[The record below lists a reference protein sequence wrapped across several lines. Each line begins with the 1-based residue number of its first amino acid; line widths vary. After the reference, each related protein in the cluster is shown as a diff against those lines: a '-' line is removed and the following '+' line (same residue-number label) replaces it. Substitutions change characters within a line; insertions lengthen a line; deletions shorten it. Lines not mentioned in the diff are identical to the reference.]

1 MLSSLLVGAL
11 AVSPKAWLASYISQA
26 LADWCEEVDPCAIET
41 DLFHHSG
48 ICLKH
53 VQLRK
58 GLGHIECIQF
68 KWTWS
73 SSGCSISDVSVHIS
87 GVRLI
92 VLSSNT
98 HTTTRTTNTTN
109 TTDEDEPS
117 NRAGKDSN
125 ITAGPANSTWKEKVF
140 QQIIDRLTV
149 IVTDVCI
156 SLEVP
161 SDNNDDA
168 TNTTS
173 MIEVWLDQMNLK
185 TLGIQGSQPA
195 REGATSS
202 SSSSKVLDQ
211 WLEVV
216 GLHVNVVSRLHP
228 NNDDDTRQATQQ
240 QQQQQ
245 SYKLLDPWNGMAQV
259 QRVAG
264 RRFVDG
270 VVTGLLVVGGVH
282 SGDGTTNSSSML
294 SPIRLHVGPK
304 QLQTTLALSK
314 VWSRFRCTMEE
325 CAGEGGGDGDGGG
338 APALVAET
346 PTKENN
352 NNMARQDDTY
362 DASQVRLN
370 FPAIELVLENEAV
383 LSCRDCVL
391 RYHLDGLVCA
401 ICCHGDV
408 QINDSV
414 VMQYSYPLEVDLLG
428 CHVSLLDRPVSYR
441 NGIDTPHNDA
451 VDQDL
456 AAAAEHQDTSPDSV
470 STPSSIELEMDS
482 TQFQTMLDGI
492 QNSVH
497 ILLTTDYHSHSTEAD
512 DSIVVTSSW
521 FVNAGELLSLNW
533 KGTNKDCCIQLVI
546 STFKATSY
554 PGGWSVSWDNVEVNT
569 SENLQLSIPPGILD
583 ENNNLILKGSV
594 SGDLHLGCWPTN
606 CEKELLTLWNKI
618 SQTFLLGE
626 DSARAAEN
634 ESKKVLLPFALSI
647 PLVRF
652 VVWDGLTAQP
662 GHIVLE
668 EVQSRS
674 SDGSIVCAGV
684 SVSGIQC
691 ELASFQLSS
700 IYASVSKAQVQLMQ
714 GSRIIEIHGSIGC
727 RLETPTGVHADIV
740 VDSPCMD
747 FDWLLGISKSNNFG
761 DGLPFR
767 LRWKSLSLLHQTS
780 SGKLHAMVPSGTL
793 SEDGL
798 SLSIPGEAAIQLSSL
813 HMVESCR
820 SFCNEI
826 AVALSTSDPPPTR
839 AKESGIPFRVSL
851 SSCGIKVNDDGSQ
864 MSVVGIIAYGMA
876 CSCDSIKVEGFFFP
890 DSLLCLRSLSLLLLA
905 DDDKYGFQSSFSVT
919 AASVSNLFHLSS
931 PSENVTLTY
940 QEGNAVSIDMEFLA
954 VDVLHSFFFG
964 SNNGSG
970 TDNTPIELP
979 IDLHISVR
987 SAMLQ
992 LVRMMHYTECNV
1004 PHSSSI
1010 TMEQMMFS
1018 YSGSSA
1024 VKYCMFGCELLC
1036 LGRNSQSSIQTELE
1050 GLETKAHF
1058 NPKVTSAVLLWVSNV
1073 GELCSLTLSVRRV
1086 RRLSVPGG
1094 SLARPL
1100 DGITATLEGHVVVT
1114 QIPFIEWQMD
1124 ASVPKDP
1131 PTEASNLLP
1140 LPVQAHIDGCVVFTT
1155 HSDGKLIKLASV
1167 GTTSVMLEPLSD
1179 SPAIRFHIIN
1189 ASEFIYLDKLR
1200 APKFDASAVV
1210 SLDKFDV
1217 LHKAKLDLKETL
1229 EIMVDLSSELWNSS
1243 SDEGSHSS
1251 THRLP
1256 GIHISEF
1263 EVVLS
1268 FVGEVVRM
1276 RNARLKLGPFNGC
1289 VDTDF
1294 SSVASH
1300 YVKQIKKR
1308 LPYLVLKTDV
1318 LGANVG
1324 DQASS
1329 FATSAALR
1337 STVGGSVAGVVCYDA
1352 IGSAIT
1358 MGKESRRADQSDQYQ
1373 FGDLSRGVVASVQE
1387 AARSGARMR
1396 GDDQYQFGDVTA
1408 AATSSTVQYS
1418 ANNRVRLS
1426 SALGSGM
1433 GMATGLAVA
1442 GPIGL
1447 VGGAVLGAKAAGDV
1461 VAKLTG
1467 DPKEEEERYSS
1478 QLQVQRQES
1487 QEQRRRLESQEQRQ
1501 EQERNGARNEYQ
1513 VGDATRGI
1521 LARGKERRGGSTN
1534 SKYKFGDFTR
1544 GLFGS
1549 S

>member
-53 VQLRK
+53 IQLRK

-68 KWTWS
+68 QWTWS
-73 SSGCSISDVSVHIS
+73 SSGCSLSDVSLHIS

-117 NRAGKDSN
+117 NRAGKGSN
-125 ITAGPANSTWKEKVF
+125 STAGTANSTWKEKVF
-140 QQIIDRLTV
+140 QQIIDHLTL

-161 SDNNDDA
+161 SDSNDDA

-173 MIEVWLDQMNLK
+173 MIKVWLDQMNLK

-216 GLHVNVVSRLHP
+216 GLHANVVSRLHP
-228 NNDDDTRQATQQ
+228 NNDDDTRQAAQQ
-240 QQQQQ
+240 RQQRQ

-270 VVTGLLVVGGVH
+270 IVTGLLVVSGVH

-294 SPIRLHVGPK
+294 SPIRLRVGPK
-304 QLQTTLALSK
+304 QLQTALALSK

-325 CAGEGGGDGDGGG
+325 CACEGDGDGGG
-338 APALVAET
+338 ASARVAET

-352 NNMARQDDTY
+352 NNMERQDDTY

-391 RYHLDGLVCA
+391 RYHLDGSVCA

-414 VMQYSYPLEVDLLG
+414 VMQYSYPLEFDLLG
-428 CHVSLLDRPVSYR
+428 CHVRPLDRPVSYW
-441 NGIDTPHNDA
+441 NGIDTPHNEA

-456 AAAAEHQDTSPDSV
+456 VAAAENQDTGPDSL
-470 STPSSIELEMDS
+470 SMPSSIELEMDS

-497 ILLTTDYHSHSTEAD
+497 ILLTTDNHSHSTEAD
-512 DSIVVTSSW
+512 DSIVVTPSW

-569 SENLQLSIPPGILD
+569 SENLQLSIPSGILD

-606 CEKELLTLWNKI
+606 CGKELLTLWNKI

-634 ESKKVLLPFALSI
+634 ESKKALLPFALSI

-652 VVWDGLTAQP
+652 VVRDGLTAQP
-662 GHIVLE
+662 GHVVLE

-684 SVSGIQC
+684 SVSGIMC

-700 IYASVSKAQVQLMQ
+700 IYASVSKAQVRLIQ

-727 RLETPTGVHADIV
+727 RLETPTGVQTDIV

-747 FDWLLGISKSNNFG
+747 FDGLLGINKSNNFG

-780 SGKLHAMVPSGTL
+780 LGKLHAMVPSGTL

-798 SLSIPGEAAIQLSSL
+798 SLSIPGEAAIQVSSL

-826 AVALSTSDPPPTR
+826 AVALSTSDPPPAR

-864 MSVVGIIAYGMA
+864 MSVLGINAYGMA

-919 AASVSNLFHLSS
+919 AVSVSNLFRLSS
-931 PSENVTLTY
+931 PAENVTLTY
-940 QEGNAVSIDMEFLA
+940 QQGNAVSIDMEFLA
-954 VDVLHSFFFG
+954 VDVLQSSFFG
-964 SNNGSG
+964 GNNGSG
-970 TDNTPIELP
+970 TDEMAGHIPVELSV
-979 IDLHISVR
+979 DLHISVR

-992 LVRMMHYTECNV
+992 LVHTMQYTECNV

-1024 VKYCMFGCELLC
+1024 FKYCMFGCELLC

-1131 PTEASNLLP
+1131 PAEASNLLP
-1140 LPVQAHIDGCVVFTT
+1140 LPVQAHMAGCVVFTT
-1155 HSDGKLIKLASV
+1155 HADGKLTKLASV

-1200 APKFDASAVV
+1200 APKFAASAVV
-1210 SLDKFDV
+1210 SLDRLDV
-1217 LHKAKLDLKETL
+1217 LHKATLDLKETL
-1229 EIMVDLSSELWNSS
+1229 EIMVDLSWELWNSS
-1243 SDEGSHSS
+1243 PDEGSHSS

-1256 GIHISEF
+1256 KIHISEF
-1263 EVVLS
+1263 EVMLS

-1289 VDTDF
+1289 VDKDF

-1300 YVKQIKKR
+1300 YVEQIKKR
-1308 LPYLVLKTDV
+1308 LPHLVLKTDV
-1318 LGANVG
+1318 LGVNVG

-1329 FATSAALR
+1329 FVTTAALS
-1337 STVGGSVAGVVCYDA
+1337 STIGGSVAGVVCYDA

-1408 AATSSTVQYS
+1408 AATSSTVQYA

-1433 GMATGLAVA
+1433 GMAAGLAVA
-1442 GPIGL
+1442 GPVGL
-1447 VGGAVLGAKAAGDV
+1447 VGGAVLGAKAAGGV

-1478 QLQVQRQES
+1478 RLQVQRQ
-1487 QEQRRRLESQEQRQ
+1487 ESQEQRQ
-1501 EQERNGARNEYQ
+1501 EQERNGTRNEYQ
-1513 VGDATRGI
+1513 VGDVTRGI